1 MINLDLSNL
10 RMLGKGKSDG
20 LRVYELVDGY
30 VNFVDAE
37 VSCGYPR
44 GGGDSMELVK
54 ISELLNFTR
63 GRAYVTTSSGDS
75 MVNAGIS
82 DSDYVVIDIDRAAR
96 PDEVVL
102 AEIEGEYLL
111 KYYVVDRNGEEWLM
125 PGNEVYSPIR
135 CDDTCRICG
144 VAIRVI
150 RQIKPPTA
158 KMKWALDTK
167 DDEEV
172 AVIRLSRTRPSWA
185 ESRRAKALLDIAVEE
200 ALLDCHYQPLD
211 DTPMWK
217 LGGMAD
223 RIGETLE
230 LDNKWMRFGELWN
243 RKKDVLRIKW
253 NDMKDMSRGM
263 EFRKQVLDRMM

>member
-10 RMLGKGKSDG
+10 RMLSKGKSDG
-20 LRVYELVDGY
+20 LRVYELVDDY

-44 GGGDSMELVK
+44 LGGDSMELVK

-82 DSDYVVIDIDRAAR
+82 DSDYVVIDIDRVAR

-102 AEIEGEYLL
+102 ADIEGEYLL
-111 KYYVVDRNGEEWLM
+111 KYYVVDRNGVEWLM
-125 PGNEVYSPIR
+125 PGNEIYSPIR
-135 CDDTCRICG
+135 CDDSCKICG

-150 RQIKPPTA
+150 RPIKPPTA

-172 AVIRLSRTRPSWA
+172 AMIRLSRPRPSWA
-185 ESRRAKALLDIAVEE
+185 DSRRAKALLNIAVEE
-200 ALLDCHYQPLD
+200 SLLDIHYQPLD

-223 RIGETLE
+223 RIGDALE

-243 RKKDVLRIKW
+243 RKKDALRKKW
-253 NDMKDMSRGM
+253 DDMKDMSRGI
-263 EFRKQVLDRMM
+263 EFRKSVLERMR

>member
-1 MINLDLSNL
+1 MINFDLSNL
-10 RMLGKGKSDG
+10 RMLSKSEG

-37 VSCGYPR
+37 VSCGHPR
-44 GGGDSMELVK
+44 SGGDSMESVK
-54 ISELLNFTR
+54 VSELLNCSR
-63 GRAYVTTSSGDS
+63 GRAYVTTSCGDS

-82 DSDYVVIDIDRAAR
+82 DSDYVVIDIDRVAQ

-102 AEIEGEYLL
+102 ADIEGEYLL
-111 KYYVVDRNGEEWLM
+111 KYYVVDRHGVAWLM
-125 PGNEVYSPIR
+125 PGNEKYSPIR
-135 CDDTCRICG
+135 CDERCRICG

-150 RQIKPPTA
+150 RQVIPPTA
-158 KMKWALDTK
+158 KMKWALDME
-167 DDEEV
+167 DEEEV
-172 AVIRLSRTRPSWA
+172 EMIRLSRTRPSWA
-185 ESRRAKALLDIAVEE
+185 DSRRAKALLDIAVEE
-200 ALLDCHYQPLD
+200 ALLDSHYQPLD

-243 RKKDVLRIKW
+243 RKKDALRKKW
-253 NDMKDMSRGM
+253 DDMKDMSRGV
-263 EFRKQVLDRMM
+263 EFRKRVLDRMY

>member
-1 MINLDLSNL
+1 MKRNDLLNL
-10 RMLGKGKSDG
+10 RLLSRGEG

-44 GGGDSMELVK
+44 GGGDGMELVK
-54 ISELLNFTR
+54 VLELLNCSR

-75 MVNAGIS
+75 MVNAGIQN
-82 DSDYVVIDIDRAAR
+82 SDYVVIDIDRVAR

-111 KYYVVDRNGEEWLM
+111 KYYVVDGHGAAWLV
-125 PGNEVYSPIR
+125 PGNEKYSPIR
-135 CDDTCRICG
+135 CDERCRICG
-144 VAIRVI
+144 VAIHVI
-150 RQIKPPTA
+150 HEINPPTA
-158 KMKWALDTK
+158 KVKWMLDTM

-172 AVIRLSRTRPSWA
+172 ELIHLSRELPSWA
-185 ESRRAKALLDIAVEE
+185 KGRRAKALLDIAVDEG
-200 ALLDCHYQPLD
+200 LLDGHYQPLE

-217 LGGMAD
+217 LGGLAD

-230 LDNKWMRFGELWN
+230 LDNKWLQFGELWD
-243 RKKDVLRIKW
+243 RKKDALRKKW
-253 NDMKDMSRGM
+253 DDMKDMSRGT
-263 EFRKQVLDRMM
+263 EFRRRVLDRMR

>member
-10 RMLGKGKSDG
+10 RMLSRSKG

-30 VNFVDAE
+30 VNFVDGE

-44 GGGDSMELVK
+44 HGGDSMELVK
-54 ISELLNFTR
+54 VSELLNCSR

-82 DSDYVVIDIDRAAR
+82 DSDYVVIDIDRVAQ

-102 AEIEGEYLL
+102 AAIEGEYLL
-111 KYYVVDRNGEEWLM
+111 KYYVVDRHGVAWLM
-125 PGNEVYSPIR
+125 PGNEIYSPIR
-135 CDDTCRICG
+135 CDESCRICG

-172 AVIRLSRTRPSWA
+172 EVIRLSRTRPSWA
-185 ESRRAKALLDIAVEE
+185 ESRRAKALLNIAVEE

-223 RIGETLE
+223 RIGDRLE
-230 LDNKWMRFGELWN
+230 LDNKWLRFGELWN

-253 NDMKDMSRGM
+253 NDMKDMSRGV
-263 EFRKQVLDRMM
+263 EFRKRVLDRMI

>member
-1 MINLDLSNL
+1 
-10 RMLGKGKSDG
+10 MLGKGKSDG

-111 KYYVVDRNGEEWLM
+111 KYYVVDRSGAEWLM
-125 PGNEVYSPIR
+125 PGNERYSPIR
-135 CDDTCRICG
+135 CDERCRIRG
-144 VAIRVI
+144 VGIHVI
-150 RQIKPPTA
+150 HQIKPPTA
-158 KMKWALDTK
+158 KMKWALDTM

-172 AVIRLSRTRPSWA
+172 RVIRLSRELPSWA
-185 ESRRAKALLDIAVEE
+185 KGRRAKALLDIAVDEG
-200 ALLDCHYQPLD
+200 LIDGHYQPLD

-217 LGGMAD
+217 LGGLAD

-230 LDNKWMRFGELWN
+230 LDNKWTRFGELWN

-253 NDMKDMSRGM
+253 NDMKDMSRGV
-263 EFRKQVLDRMM
+263 EFRRCVLDKMM